1 MYRTGIQSPERVWW
15 KPVHGGEKVW
25 VAIAFA
31 WCMVLFA
38 MMPVWHL
45 RGGQNPSGIRHR
57 VEPLAY
63 AKRVAEFIEQYKVGE
78 ESNLPVVEPPPGS
91 HVYLQGSM
99 WRWIPVLRLQAG
111 AEYVLHLSST
121 DVNHGFS
128 LYPLNVNF
136 QVVPGYDYG
145 LRIQPT
151 EPGEFNIVCNEFCG
165 IGHHMMVGKV
175 VVVPPAGLA
184 ALGAAR

>member
-57 VEPLAY
+57 VEPLEGACCHE
-63 AKRVAEFIEQYKVGE
+63 AVPVCLALAPAMARVSLLRRALV
-78 ESNLPVVEPPPGS
+78 SPPILMAAS
-91 HVYLQGSM
+91 
-99 WRWIPVLRLQAG
+99 
-111 AEYVLHLSST
+111 
-121 DVNHGFS
+121 
-128 LYPLNVNF
+128 
-136 QVVPGYDYG
+136 
-145 LRIQPT
+145 
-151 EPGEFNIVCNEFCG
+151 
-165 IGHHMMVGKV
+165 
-175 VVVPPAGLA
+175 LA
-184 ALGAAR
+184 ATEMRETCSLKRSGRFGN

>member
-1 MYRTGIQSPERVWW
+1 MYRTGIEAPQGIWW
-15 KPVHGGEKVW
+15 KPVGGAEKIW

-38 MMPVWHL
+38 MMPLWHL
-45 RGGQNPSGIRHR
+45 RGGQNPSGIRYR

-91 HVYLQGSM
+91 DVYLQGSM
-99 WRWIPVLRLQAG
+99 WRWIPVLRLREG

-128 LYPLNVNF
+128 LFPLNVNF

-145 LRIQPT
+145 LRVRPNQT
-151 EPGEFNIVCNEFCG
+151 GEFQIVCNEFCG
-165 IGHHMMVGKV
+165 VGHHMMVGKV
-175 VVVPPAGLA
+175 IVVPAGA
-184 ALGAAR
+184 GEGAR

>member
-57 VEPLAY
+57 VEPLDY

-78 ESNLPVVEPPPGS
+78 ESNLPVVEPPPGRARCGG
-91 HVYLQGSM
+91 GS
-99 WRWIPVLRLQAG
+99 RCSGCRPG
-111 AEYVLHLSST
+111 PST
-121 DVNHGFS
+121 CS
-128 LYPLNVNF
+128 TCP
-136 QVVPGYDYG
+136 
-145 LRIQPT
+145 RPT
-151 EPGEFNIVCNEFCG
+151 
-165 IGHHMMVGKV
+165 
-175 VVVPPAGLA
+175 
-184 ALGAAR
+184 